1 MKQKWNWSKI
11 IERHKNGWV
20 DHLQIFIL
28 SKIMFYRH
36 SLEWMASIKHQLSFS
51 HTKTKSFRSVGFQ
64 QQKKLPWKLLT
75 IGLADVARHANHLW
89 GKKAHILSDKQK
101 SQYGEINQVTAF
113 RKCHWEYSFFF
124 MKWHGLFFP
133 SAQLTHKHRFALLKY
148 LG

>member
-1 MKQKWNWSKI
+1 MKLIENNWKAQKWLSGSLTNI
-11 IERHKNGWV
+11 YFIKNNVLSTFIGMNGINQTSIR
-20 DHLQIFIL
+20 LQ
-28 SKIMFYRH
+28 SYK
-36 SLEWMASIKHQLSFS
+36 K
-51 HTKTKSFRSVGFQ
+51 KSFRSVGFQ